1 MRANRNRTYLDRV
14 VGGKELRVRK
24 NNPRKGIKKGWP
36 KPPSYLDFV
45 FFVLFGFFSDGAG
58 FSSSSF
64 SGVG

>member
-1 MRANRNRTYLDRV
+1 MKQAYLSRV
-14 VGGKELRVRK
+14 VGVRELRVRK

-36 KPPSYLDFV
+36 EPPFYLDSV